1 MIGQPYVALFVC
13 PLHRLAGLDVALHQ
27 QKVNAAGM
35 ILFCE
40 SMIGDSDMLG
50 YVSVFRI
57 LF

>member
-1 MIGQPYVALFVC
+1 MIGQPYVALFVS

-27 QKVNAAGM
+27 QKINAAGM
-35 ILFCE
+35 IFFRE
-40 SMIGDSDMLG
+40 AVIGDADMLS